1 MGIYVQGDLSVET
14 KITIESI
21 EELALEVKPGE
32 HGKLI
37 LKGNIKE
44 EDGHSTVFTSWE
56 NTEIKLYGKGE
67 LLFYGLV
74 RQINLT
80 HEVGLFTTL
89 LEAVSAT
96 VKLDV
101 EKKSRSFQD
110 IGMTYKEAF
119 LQVLTNTPGSRL
131 RFYGS
136 DVPLGTPA
144 YQLEETDWQWI
155 KRMAS
160 WLGEPIF
167 AGISTNEP
175 RMEVGLSE
183 RSYYEPDE
191 EGVTEIKTGKTRG
204 QLYRV
209 VRTGENWNPGER
221 VRWRGKEYV
230 IGEKSG
236 RLEKGLLWFSYT
248 LGRKEAFHVT
258 PYSHPGFRGRRLA
271 ATVMERKKEL
281 VRVRFAIDKEQQ
293 KDKAY
298 WYPWCPVSGN
308 LFYCMPEEGEQI
320 YIELED
326 SGGRKARA
334 VEGIRQ
340 NGKGNPELLPQN
352 RLFTTRESKRLTLA
366 EEKIAFQ
373 DFGQKE
379 PLQMLLDDLFG
390 VEVRSNEKLTIW
402 AKGDIGVKG
411 ETLSFQAPKEIS
423 LLRKDA
429 LSPTVINLCNGFDSI
444 GQTNQV
450 VAGKE
455 GREAFPQFGERS
467 SCSGQKEEYELPGLE
482 QSIIAST
489 PAVRMSQSVERKIC
503 GFKVEGIGNE

>member
-1 MGIYVQGDLSVET
+1 MGIYVQGDLFVET

-21 EELALEVKPGE
+21 EKLELEVKPGE

-37 LKGNIKE
+37 LKGSIKE
-44 EDGHSTVFTSWE
+44 EDGQSTLFTSWE
-56 NTEIKLYGKGE
+56 NTEIKLYGKGK

-80 HEVGLFTTL
+80 HEGGLFTIL

-96 VKLDV
+96 ARLDV

-110 IGMTYKEAF
+110 IGKTYEEAF
-119 LQVLTNTPGSRL
+119 LQVLTDTPGSRL

-160 WLGEPIF
+160 RLGKPIF
-167 AGISTNEP
+167 AGIYTNEP

-183 RSYYEPDE
+183 KSYYEADE
-191 EGVTEIKTGKTRG
+191 AGVVENKIGKTGG
-204 QLYRV
+204 QPYRV

-248 LGRKEAFHVT
+248 LGRKEAFSVT
-258 PYSHPGFRGRRLA
+258 PYYHPEFRGRRLA
-271 ATVMERKKEL
+271 ATVLERKQEL
-281 VRVRFAIDKEQQ
+281 VRVRFAMDKGQQ
-293 KDKAY
+293 DKAY

-326 SGGRKARA
+326 IAGNTARA

-340 NGKGNPELLPQN
+340 NGKGNPELLPEN
-352 RLFTTRESKRLTLA
+352 RLFTTRESKRLTLS
-366 EEKIAFQ
+366 EKKILFQ
-373 DFGQKE
+373 DLGQKE
-379 PLQMLLDDLFG
+379 PLQLLLDDLFG

-402 AKGDIGVKG
+402 AKGDIGMKG

-429 LSPTVINLCNGFDSI
+429 LSPTVINMCNGFDSI

-450 VAGKE
+450 VAGIE
-455 GREAFPQFGERS
+455 GKDAFPQFGERS
-467 SCSGQKEEYELPGLE
+467 SCRGQKEEYDLPGLE

>member
-37 LKGNIKE
+37 LKGSIKE
-44 EDGHSTVFTSWE
+44 EDGHSTLFTPWE
-56 NTEIKLYGKGE
+56 GTEIKLYGKGE

-74 RQINLT
+74 RQINLI
-80 HEVGLFTTL
+80 HEGGLFTAL
-89 LEAVSAT
+89 LEAVSTTAR
-96 VKLDV
+96 LDV

-110 IGMTYKEAF
+110 IQMTYKEAF

-136 DVPLGTPA
+136 DVPLGTPG

-167 AGISTNEP
+167 AGISTNEL
-175 RMEVGLSE
+175 RMDVGLSGK
-183 RSYYEPDE
+183 SYHEADE
-191 EGVTEIKTGKTRG
+191 AGVVEIKIGKTRG
-204 QLYRV
+204 QHYRV

-221 VRWRGKEYV
+221 VQWRGKDYV
-230 IGEKSG
+230 IGRKRG

-248 LGRKEAFHVT
+248 LARKEAFQT
-258 PYSHPGFRGRRLA
+258 EPCYHPGFIGRRLS
-271 ATVMERKKEL
+271 ATVLERKEEL
-281 VRVRFAIDKEQQ
+281 VRVKFAMDEEQQ
-293 KDKAY
+293 REKAY

-308 LFYCMPEEGEQI
+308 IFYCMPEEGEQV
-320 YIELED
+320 YIEIED
-326 SGGRKARA
+326 LTAKRVRA
-334 VEGIRQ
+334 VEGIRK
-340 NGKGNPELLPQN
+340 NGKGNPELLPAN
-352 RLFTTRESKRLTLA
+352 RLFTTKESKRLMLS
-366 EEKIAFQ
+366 EKKLSFQ
-373 DFGQKE
+373 DFKKKE
-379 PLQMLLDDLFG
+379 PLQLLLDDLSG

-402 AKGDIGVKG
+402 AKKDIGIKG
-411 ETLSFQAPKEIS
+411 ETLYFQAPKEVS
-423 LLRKDA
+423 LLRKDS
-429 LSPTVINLCNGFDSI
+429 LSPTVINMCNGFDSV

-455 GREAFPQFGERS
+455 GRESFPQFKERIRGS
-467 SCSGQKEEYELPGLE
+467 KKKEDYALMGAE
-482 QSIIAST
+482 QSIVAST
-489 PAVRMSQSVERKIC
+489 PVVRMAGSVERKIC
-503 GFKVEGIGNE
+503 GFKVEGIVNE